1 LEEGNTLNG
10 GRGGRRFVRK
20 TDKKGGRYSLES
32 TVRAEKRGGQT
43 LYAFGHDVSG
53 DLGKREKVRE
63 EFRDTDTRPMDSAW
77 GFQAERGGVIRRG
90 AGMGGKE
97 KRKMSVWIQEREACG
112 GKARRRN
119 GEGKGERGW
128 VGRGTGGEGVGGGE
142 GKVGR

>member
-43 LYAFGHDVSG
+43 LC
-53 DLGKREKVRE
+53 LR
-63 EFRDTDTRPMDSAW
+63 
-77 GFQAERGGVIRRG
+77 GFQAER
-90 AGMGGKE
+90 
-97 KRKMSVWIQEREACG
+97 
-112 GKARRRN
+112 

>member
-1 LEEGNTLNG
+1 
-10 GRGGRRFVRK
+10 
-20 TDKKGGRYSLES
+20 LES

-43 LYAFGHDVSG
+43 LC
-53 DLGKREKVRE
+53 LR
-63 EFRDTDTRPMDSAW
+63 

-97 KRKMSVWIQEREACG
+97 KRKMSVIQEREACG